1 MRLTISHSTRYLYD
15 APVPYALS
23 QIRLRPKAHGSQQV
37 LSWDVAIEGGRVETR
52 YEDYHRN
59 GVDLVSTT
67 PGATA
72 LTITVSGVV
81 ETTDTAGVLGPHG
94 AFVPLWLFLR
104 PTLLTK
110 PGAGVNDLAR
120 SLKSEKDTLAQMH
133 GLMTAIAD
141 RMAYR
146 TGTTDATT
154 SAEVALAAEQGVCQ
168 DMAHVFVSAARTLG
182 VPARYVSGYLLMGD
196 RVAQDAAHAWAEA
209 HVEGLGWV
217 GFDIANRMCPNDGYI
232 RVATGLDYAE
242 AAPVS
247 GMRRGNGT
255 ESLEVHLTV
264 SEDAGQSQA
273 QSGKDKGQD
282 AAPIA
287 AAQQ

>member
-1 MRLTISHSTRYLYD
+1 MRLTISHATRYLYD

-23 QIRLRPKAHGSQQV
+23 QIRLRPKAHGNQQV
-37 LSWDVAIEGGRVETR
+37 VSWNVAIEGGKVESR

-59 GVDLVSTT
+59 RVDLVSTDA
-67 PGATA
+67 GATA
-72 LTITVSGVV
+72 LTIHVSGVV
-81 ETTDTAGVLGPHG
+81 ETQDTAGVLGPHG

-104 PTLLTK
+104 QTPLTRI
-110 PGAGVNDLAR
+110 GAGISNLAE
-120 SLKSEKDTLAQMH
+120 SLRSEKDQLAQMH
-133 GLMTAIAD
+133 ELMAAISA

-154 SAEVALAAEQGVCQ
+154 TAEAALAAGQGVCQ
-168 DMAHVFVSAARTLG
+168 DMTHVFVAAARHLS

-209 HVEGLGWV
+209 HIEGLGWV
-217 GFDIANRMCPNDGYI
+217 GFDIANSMCPNDGYI

-242 AAPVS
+242 AAPVT
-247 GMRRGNGT
+247 GMRRGSGA
-255 ESLEVHLTV
+255 ESLEVRLSV
-264 SEDAGQSQA
+264 SEDAGQSDL
-273 QSGKDKGQD
+273 QSGKDREQG
-282 AAPIA
+282 AAPTA